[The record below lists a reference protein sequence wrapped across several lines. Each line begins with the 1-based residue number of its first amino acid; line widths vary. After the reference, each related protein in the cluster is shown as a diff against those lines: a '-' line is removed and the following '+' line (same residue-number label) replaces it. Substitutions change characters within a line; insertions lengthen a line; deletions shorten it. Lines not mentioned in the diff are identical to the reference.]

1 MNASPKNTTLEFKVA
16 CAGIRAHAAARRRA
30 RARCWR
36 CGRSAAGKSEFGVC
50 GVVGGMMVIEM
61 LAGNMRRGRGGI
73 VAVEDDM
80 RQTYTVKHIWR
91 GLTLLN

>member
-36 CGRSAAGKSEFGVC
+36 CGPAAEMSEFGVC
-50 GVVGGMMVIEM
+50 GVVGGMMVIVM
-61 LAGNMRRGRGGI
+61 LAYTMRLDRGGI
-73 VAVEDDM
+73 AAGEM
-80 RQTYTVKHIWR
+80 RDWKI
-91 GLTLLN
+91 G